1 MLIIEVSKTLIY
13 IIIINIHILSAHY
26 VPDIVLSTKD
36 TEVKGHSFSSKS
48 S

>member
-1 MLIIEVSKTLIY
+1 MLIIEVLKTQIY
-13 IIIINIHILSAHY
+13 ITIIDIHILSAHY
-26 VPDIVLSTKD
+26 VPDILLSTKD